1 MTTGDFA
8 IRLFIAFLLG
18 SAIGLE
24 RQWRQRLAGL
34 RTNTLVCV
42 GASLFVMLSAL
53 TPKDSSPTRV
63 AAQVVSGIG
72 FLGGGVILREGLTV
86 RGLNTAASL
95 WCAAAV
101 GCLSGAGL
109 FPQALMGAVAVLV
122 ANILL
127 RPLGYRINQQP
138 LKGTEIELCYR
149 CSVICRAIDEAH
161 VRAVLLQAISSNP
174 EMKLRS
180 LNSEDLEDR
189 ERVEVEADFLT
200 QERNDKF
207 LEQIISR
214 LSLEPGISGVRWRI
228 IEQEFG

>member
-1 MTTGDFA
+1 MTLSDFA
-8 IRLFIAFLLG
+8 MRLIIAFVLG
-18 SAIGLE
+18 SAIGME

-42 GASLFVMLSAL
+42 GASLFVMLSVL
-53 TPKDSSPTRV
+53 TPGDSSPTRL

-109 FPQALMGAVAVLV
+109 FSQAFMGALAVLT

-138 LKGTEIELCYR
+138 LKGTEVELCYR
-149 CSVICRAIDEAH
+149 CSVVCHGRDEAH
-161 VRAVLLQAISSNP
+161 VRALLLQAVSSNTA
-174 EMKLRS
+174 MKLRS
-180 LNSEDLEDR
+180 LNSEDLEDSDK
-189 ERVEVEADFLT
+189 VEVEADLLT
-200 QERNDKF
+200 QDRNDTF

-214 LSLEPGISGVRWRI
+214 LSLEPGISRVSWRI